1 MSKPLLA
8 LHELSLYNTGR
19 LSAAQVTSAFSA
31 RKPLFDRLIKDVGA
45 EKPRS
50 RAQHHLLIGQRG
62 MGKTMLLARIAAEID
77 QQTILRERFVPLV
90 FAEEQYSVDRL
101 SRFWLNCLDS
111 LADALEREGNKAE
124 VAHVDT
130 LVAQLTATPR
140 TSKNEHDFAREVL
153 QALESAS
160 QALKR
165 RLVLLVDNVQL
176 VFERISAP
184 EQHVLREVLMRA
196 GAPILIGT
204 CPSLPPQTQDYS
216 AAFYDQFKTHFLG
229 SLSEAEMRD
238 LLLHLCD
245 ATGATEVRQRV
256 LNYPARLSVLRQLT
270 GGNPRTTQSLFLL
283 YAQDFSPSVFAD
295 LENLLDR
302 VTPLYK
308 ARFEELTEQQQVIA
322 SAIANYW
329 HPLTAATLTQLC
341 GLPATSLSGQLDR
354 LEKLGTIERVSL
366 HNESRYGYQLA
377 ERFFNIW
384 FLMRSASRRQRRE
397 VEYLTRFLENFYAP
411 EERSRVALG
420 LMADHDISAD
430 RYLWCLALSDSVQE
444 AHTAQDLLRHVQQLA
459 LKMREHSAAL
469 REVVDFDALP
479 RSTLNFA
486 ERRKKL
492 MALVPADAGVSAE
505 AFADKLLGSLG
516 ELYWEPRTTDQLV
529 GSAAILTMQRISEL
543 LERAKNINA
552 TFSDLLDPS
561 AIAWLTER
569 MRRGLLDNPFEISEW
584 DRTIQVADRKEQL
597 ELVCCT
603 IPIEISQNL
612 KPESLARIR
621 EHLAPRPEET
631 DDALWR
637 VWGGRLRRLKQLDEA
652 EKAFRAALAISQHD
666 AIAWSGLA
674 GVLAELM
681 RFDEA
686 EAAARTAH
694 ELLRFNMFTLVLAD
708 VLMQQK
714 KYAEARD
721 FYRLVK
727 NNEQDQTFANEA
739 AIRLGVIEQFQGR
752 YLAAERIFLDCTELA
767 PNEAWMHLGDLYTH
781 HLCRPIDADLAY
793 EKLNSAASRFARVT
807 LQRDRLGQLGKAK
820 QLFAEIPEHMRN
832 RFRADIVLHE
842 VLFAAYDENW
852 GIASATLSPWLTQTA
867 VLNKENLARLSKVS
881 AVLLHL
887 NYGAA
892 LLQLINDTDDL
903 AKRLGPWLYALQAHC
918 QDDKRALQNI
928 APEVRSAA
936 EVIFDAIENQRK
948 LLPDKA
954 RRFPPDQAN
963 RQRRATK
970 RPSANG

>member
-1 MSKPLLA
+1 MNKPLLA

-19 LSAAQVTSAFSA
+19 LTAAQVISAFSA
-31 RKPLFDRLIKDVGA
+31 RKPLLDRLIKEFTS

-62 MGKTMLLARIAAEID
+62 MGKTMLLARIAAEIE
-77 QQTILRERFVPLV
+77 QQLPLRQRFVALV

-111 LADALEREGNKAE
+111 LADALEREANTAQ
-124 VAHVDT
+124 VAHVDA
-130 LVAQLTATPR
+130 LVAQLSAIPHTG
-140 TSKNEHDFAREVL
+140 KDEHNFARDVF
-153 QALESAS
+153 QALETVS

-176 VFERISAP
+176 VFERISGP

-229 SLSEAEMRD
+229 SLSEAEMQD

-245 ATGATEVRQRV
+245 ATGATAVRQRV
-256 LNYPARLSVLRQLT
+256 LAYPARLSVLRQLT

-322 SAIANYW
+322 SAIANHW

-341 GLPATSLSGQLDR
+341 GLPATTLSGQLDR
-354 LEKLGTIERVSL
+354 LEKLGTIERVAL

-384 FLMRSASRRQRRE
+384 FLMRSASRRQRRD

-411 EERSRVALG
+411 EERSRAALG

-430 RYLWCLALSDSVQE
+430 RYLWCLALSGSVHE
-444 AHTAQDLLRHVQQLA
+444 AHTAQDLLRHAQQLA

-492 MALVPADAGVSAE
+492 MALVPANASVSAE

-516 ELYWEPRTTDQLV
+516 ELMFEPRTTDQLLV
-529 GSAAILTMQRISEL
+529 SAETLTPQRIAEL
-543 LERAKNINA
+543 LARAKNIND

-561 AIAWLTER
+561 AIAWLTDR

-584 DRTIQVADRKEQL
+584 DRTIQVADRREQL

-603 IPIEISQNL
+603 IPMEISQDL
-612 KPESLARIR
+612 KIESLARIH
-621 EHLAPRPEET
+621 EHLAPRPKDT
-631 DDALWR
+631 DDEVWR
-637 VWGGRLRRLKQLDEA
+637 VWGGRLRRIKQLDEA
-652 EKAFRAALAISQHD
+652 EKAFRAALAISQRNF
-666 AIAWSGLA
+666 IAWSGLA

-686 EAAARTAH
+686 ETAVRTAH
-694 ELLRFNMFTLVLAD
+694 ELVHFNMFTLELAD
-708 VLMQQK
+708 VLVLQK
-714 KYAEARD
+714 KYAEARE

-727 NNEQDQTFANEA
+727 NDEQDQTFANEA
-739 AIRLGVIEQFQGR
+739 AIRLGLIEKLQGR
-752 YLAAERIFLDCTELA
+752 YLSAERIFLDCTELA
-767 PNEAWMHLGDLYTH
+767 PNETWLHLGDLYTH

-793 EKLNSAASRFARVT
+793 EKLNSAASRFARVA
-807 LQRDRLGQLGKAK
+807 LQRDRLGELGKAK
-820 QLFAEIPEHMRN
+820 QLFAEIPEHTRN
-832 RFRADIVLHE
+832 RFRSDIVLHE

-852 GIASATLSPWLTQTA
+852 GIASAALGPWLAQA
-867 VLNKENLARLSKVS
+867 AILSKENLTRLSKVS

-892 LLQLINDTDDL
+892 LLQLINHTDDL
-903 AKRLGPWLYALQAHC
+903 AKRLGPWVYALQAHLE
-918 QDDKRALQNI
+918 DDKRALQNI
-928 APEVRSAA
+928 APEVRSTA
-936 EVIFDAIENQRK
+936 EAIFDAIAKQR
-948 LLPDKA
+948 LVLPQRT
-954 RRFPPDQAN
+954 RRPRPE
-963 RQRRATK
+963 RAVRGSRTM
-970 RPSANG
+970 